1 MVIIGFGNSRC
12 QAQVLSFGV
21 IYNSCLNEKK
31 RSGIETWD
39 SFMRVIAGQAKGT
52 KLTSIKGSQ
61 VRPTLD
67 QVRETLFNILDHD
80 LSGEY
85 FLDWFGGSGAVG
97 IEALSRG
104 AEKVVLVEN
113 DRRSQDLIYANLK
126 NCRFENN
133 DENKSSCFNWELLKM
148 DALQALPILEKKS
161 LKFDVIYIDPPF
173 ADNLYE
179 KCLTALSKSKLL
191 KKGSLVVVEHHCKN
205 VLQEIYGKLSLGDQR
220 RSGDTSLSFYGLKNL

>member
-1 MVIIGFGNSRC
+1 MV
-12 QAQVLSFGV
+12 A
-21 IYNSCLNEKK
+21 
-31 RSGIETWD
+31 TWD

-67 QVRETLFNILDHD
+67 QVKETLFNILGHD

-85 FLDWFGGSGAVG
+85 FLDLFGGSGAVG

-104 AEKVVLVEN
+104 AGKVVWVEN
-113 DRRSQDLIYANLK
+113 SRQSQDLIYTNLK
-126 NCRFENN
+126 KCRFENN
-133 DENKSSCFNWELLKM
+133 DESELSYFAWELLKM

-161 LKFDVIYIDPPF
+161 FKFDVIYIDPPF

-179 KCLTALSKSKLL
+179 KCLIGLSKSQLL
-191 KKGSLVVVEHHCKN
+191 KKESLIVVEHHNEN
-205 VLQEIYGKLSLGDQR
+205 VCQKIYGKLSLNDQR
-220 RSGDTSLSFYGLKNL
+220 QSGETSLSFYGLNNL

>member
-1 MVIIGFGNSRC
+1 VSSS
-12 QAQVLSFGV
+12 SFNLQRV

-31 RSGIETWD
+31 RSRIETWD

-67 QVRETLFNILDHD
+67 QVKETLFNILGHD

-85 FLDWFGGSGAVG
+85 FLDLFGGSGAIG

-104 AEKVVLVEN
+104 AEKVVWVEN
-113 DRRSQDLIYANLK
+113 NRQSQNLIYANLK
-126 NCRFENN
+126 KCRFESNG
-133 DENKSSCFNWELLKM
+133 ESESPCFEWELLKI

-161 LKFDVIYIDPPF
+161 FKFDVIYIDPPF

-179 KCLTALSKSKLL
+179 KCLIGLSKSQLL
-191 KKGSLVVVEHHCKN
+191 KKESLVVVEHHNKN
-205 VLQEIYGKLSLGDQR
+205 VFQEIYGKLSLNDQR
-220 RSGDTSLSFYGLKNL
+220 QSGDTSLSFYGLKNL

>member
-1 MVIIGFGNSRC
+1 
-12 QAQVLSFGV
+12 
-21 IYNSCLNEKK
+21 
-31 RSGIETWD
+31 
-39 SFMRVIAGQAKGT
+39 MRVIAGKAKGT

-67 QVRETLFNILDHD
+67 QVRETLFNILGHD

-104 AEKVVLVEN
+104 AEKVVWVEN
-113 DRRSQDLIYANLK
+113 NRQSQDLIYTNLK
-126 NCRFENN
+126 KCRFKNN
-133 DENKSSCFNWELLKM
+133 DESELSYFAWELLKM

-173 ADNLYE
+173 TDNLYE
-179 KCLTALSKSKLL
+179 KCLIRLSESQLL
-191 KKGSLVVVEHHCKN
+191 KKESRVVVEHQSKN
-205 VLQEIYGKLSLGDQR
+205 ILQKIYGNLFLSDQR
-220 RSGDTSLSFYGLKNL
+220 QPGNTSLSFYGLKKL